1 MDVEA
6 EEEIFRDKRTPEET
20 SDMIFATY
28 TFIIKQKLSG
38 KIDFFKV
45 GSWKVWASVESGP
58 LEGKKRRFAASL
70 WN

>member
-6 EEEIFRDKRTPEET
+6 AEERFRDKRTPEET

-38 KIDFFKV
+38 KIDFLKV
-45 GSWKVWASVESGP
+45 GSWKV
-58 LEGKKRRFAASL
+58 
-70 WN
+70 